1 MLAWR
6 LLKLMA
12 VELVVYKPR
21 LNVPFPVTREVTST
35 VVQTPVPNEVELTTG
50 LPIAGALL

>member
-1 MLAWR
+1 MLDCW

-12 VELVVYKPR
+12 VALVVYSPR
-21 LNVPFPVTREVTST
+21 LSVPLPVTRDVTST
-35 VVQTPVPNEVELTTG
+35 VVQTPAPNGPEEPTE